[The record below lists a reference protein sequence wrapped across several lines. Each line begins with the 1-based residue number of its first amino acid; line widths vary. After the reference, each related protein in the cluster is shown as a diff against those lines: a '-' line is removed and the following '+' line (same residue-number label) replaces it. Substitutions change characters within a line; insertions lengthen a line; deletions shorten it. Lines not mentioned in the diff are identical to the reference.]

1 MGLVYSQPAC
11 RSAYAGD
18 VQGLFAV
25 LSEDPS
31 QLNAPDG
38 HSGDTPLIAAC
49 RRGNL
54 RAVQYLLDNGADVRA
69 SNKKRRTALHYVS
82 RRTFSLLDYLMIA
95 VLMPVLLL
103 GYFILGSSQK
113 QRQTV
118 ALMQVVLS
126 SDVDV
131 NAIDYKGNTALHYV
145 CQRKSQRLVPLLL
158 QEEASV
164 HVRNEDGETPLDIAT
179 RLKFN
184 NIVNMLKK
192 AA

>member
-103 GYFILGSSQK
+103 GYFIL
-113 QRQTV
+113 
-118 ALMQVVLS
+118 L
-126 SDVDV
+126 
-131 NAIDYKGNTALHYV
+131 
-145 CQRKSQRLVPLLL
+145 P
-158 QEEASV
+158 
-164 HVRNEDGETPLDIAT
+164 
-179 RLKFN
+179 
-184 NIVNMLKK
+184 K
-192 AA
+192 AATDGGVDAGGAQQRRGRQRHRLQGEHGSALRLPEEESAPGPAAAAGGG